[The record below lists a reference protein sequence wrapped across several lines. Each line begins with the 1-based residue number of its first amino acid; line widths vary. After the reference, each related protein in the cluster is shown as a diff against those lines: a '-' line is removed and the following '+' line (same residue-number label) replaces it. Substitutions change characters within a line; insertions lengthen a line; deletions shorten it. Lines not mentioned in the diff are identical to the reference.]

1 MNEKVE
7 KQEKSSIKIKQI
19 LKILSFLCIVFVF
32 CPSFLVSCS
41 GQDVKVSV
49 MTAVRGVSVY
59 GEKIVPP
66 NPVMLLLLIIPVVS
80 IAVLISE
87 KFSEKKAASVIAGSA
102 AADLILWIFFRGIVK
117 KIAAENY
124 CTFRTTGWYL
134 INILAILLLFS
145 VSMLVRIGTLNME
158 TDLLAAATG
167 KEGNG
172 IWKQMS
178 SAVNQSVNIKT
189 KKNAIGFC
197 SRCGNPISYGSRFCT
212 SCGTPIPEDM
222 LAEAEEKKREEDVK
236 RKTKIDNSEE
246 KQEQ

>member
-1 MNEKVE
+1 MNEKVA
-7 KQEKSSIKIKQI
+7 KHQKPIIKIKQI

-49 MTAVRGVSVY
+49 MTAVGGVSVY
-59 GEKIVPP
+59 GEKIVSP
-66 NPVMLLLLIIPVVS
+66 NPVMLLLLIIPVLS
-80 IAVLISE
+80 IIVLISE
-87 KFSEKKAASVIAGSA
+87 KFSEKKAASMIAGSA
-102 AADLILWIFFRGIVK
+102 ATDLILWIFFRWIVK

-134 INILAILLLFS
+134 INIITILLLFA

-167 KEGNG
+167 KEENG

-178 SAVNQSVNIKT
+178 SVVNQSVNIKT
-189 KKNAIGFC
+189 KKNTIGFC

-222 LAEAEEKKREEDVK
+222 LAKAEEKKREEDMK
-236 RKTKIDNSEE
+236 HKTKIDNNEE